1 MYDSLILCCTGN
13 IPNSHQKVW
22 CMRSCAFLSL
32 CQDHSW
38 KQLKRSS
45 QKLILSLEHRNVF
58 ASISDVVIPIVYL
71 WQRHIFLLTLALIQP
86 LHVTLE
92 VDRSFQYLQTW
103 LTTSAVIVTA
113 CYFHAPAKRNP
124 KLRRSLRTD
133 QQSEWLCNIAV
144 RTDNFSAIDL
154 CALVIW

>member
-38 KQLKRSS
+38 KQLKRSY

-58 ASISDVVIPIVYL
+58 ASTSDVVIPIVHL
-71 WQRHIFLLTLALIQP
+71 WQRHIFLLTPALIQP
-86 LHVTLE
+86 PHITLE
-92 VDRSFQYLQTW
+92 VGCSFQYLQAW
-103 LTTSAVIVTA
+103 LTTSAVIVTV
-113 CYFHAPAKRNP
+113 CYFHAPLKRNSQLHRP
-124 KLRRSLRTD
+124 FTTD
-133 QQSEWLCNIAV
+133 QQSEWNCNIAV
-144 RTDNFSAIDL
+144 RPDNFSAIDL
-154 CALVIW
+154 CLLVIW